1 MAERAQVTSVE
12 AIESFRVS
20 LILYLGKARPTVEE
34 VSNEVLRTRDW
45 LQHDRRRYWEHELH
59 VRGRRLEEAQQELF
73 SAMLSKLQS
82 VKAEQQRELHEAKRA
97 LDEAGAKLA
106 MLKKWDRELDNRS
119 QPLLKLVDQLLGF
132 MTGDL
137 VKAVAYLAQAVKT
150 LDAYAGIALPGAS
163 TGPAAGSSTD
173 PTPGGAPAGTGAG
186 PKEGDPA

>member
-12 AIESFRVS
+12 AIESFRAS

-73 SAMLSKLQS
+73 GAMLSKLQS
-82 VKAEQQRELHEAKRA
+82 VKAEQQREVHEAKSA
-97 LDEAGAKLA
+97 LDEAAAKLA
-106 MLKKWDRELDNRS
+106 VLKKWDRELDNRS

-150 LDAYAGIALPGAS
+150 LDAYVGVNLPGAS
-163 TGPAAGSSTD
+163 TGPGPGSPPD
-173 PTPGGAPAGTGAG
+173 PPPGGAPPGAGVG